1 MYSHIQKIISSS
13 LESKFATTAKEYN
26 KRGESIIS
34 LGLGEPSFNTPK
46 KIISKCHQAMLSG
59 YTRYSNPK
67 GLYKLR
73 SKIKKKLWNENKIRV
88 KPENIIVTPGAK
100 MALSLAL
107 MSVLRDGDEV
117 INFFPCYPSYT
128 NQIFLANSKVKIKNF
143 NLNKNNFAIDF
154 KKLKKIFSSKTR
166 AVILNFPNN
175 PTGKVLNNEEITKLK
190 KIFSKQKCWLILDEI
205 YEHLNFSKSKHFS
218 FSSDNILKKRCITI
232 NGFSK
237 SHSMTGWRIG
247 YLAATDDKIIKIIN
261 KIHQNL
267 NTNVAPFI
275 QYAALECLSMD
286 KRHLDIFNNKMKNNH
301 NYLIKR
307 INDSKLFSLVSSQ
320 GALFAFLNISKTK
333 IRSDNFC
340 NIFLKKFKVATIP
353 GLYFGKNWNDHVRI
367 SLVEKNEIFKEGIK
381 RLMNFEKTLLKN
393 KK

>member
-154 KKLKKIFSSKTR
+154 KKLKKILSSKTR

-190 KIFSKQKCWLILDEI
+190 KYFQ
-205 YEHLNFSKSKHFS
+205 
-218 FSSDNILKKRCITI
+218 
-232 NGFSK
+232 
-237 SHSMTGWRIG
+237 
-247 YLAATDDKIIKIIN
+247 N
-261 KIHQNL
+261 K
-267 NTNVAPFI
+267 NV
-275 QYAALECLSMD
+275 
-286 KRHLDIFNNKMKNNH
+286 
-301 NYLIKR
+301 
-307 INDSKLFSLVSSQ
+307 
-320 GALFAFLNISKTK
+320 G
-333 IRSDNFC
+333 
-340 NIFLKKFKVATIP
+340 
-353 GLYFGKNWNDHVRI
+353 
-367 SLVEKNEIFKEGIK
+367 
-381 RLMNFEKTLLKN
+381 
-393 KK
+393 